1 MMKLWKGICWFCSI
15 LIVPDYGFCADVISE
30 NIYGLSNEF
39 NGDKIILENVV
50 VSPNNLIIHGFVEV
64 ENRGKIQTNII
75 LTDGTSLFLRNTGDI
90 NADFDLGTGSVLY
103 HKISTSDEIKYV
115 DFNVNYTAFVES
127 TEVLSLTGLIDVT
140 NRADKV
146 FIQNTKINIDGIPQD
161 TTKHIELGENITFVL
176 GNLTDLY
183 EGVLLND
190 VRGMTDVNFVSENQ
204 NPMFSDYGYIKYNK
218 LYVGH
223 VRVTDYAKVYP
234 NDLGVF
240 LNSARESGKNDSLFL
255 RLDSAMSYD
264 ELNNIMQDSVLFNKN
279 KLFTPLRVINV
290 LNFISNECL
299 ESNNMGGEI
308 FGFSSDDFYAYGIG
322 AKIGFNVIDDLL
334 LYAGLQIGTIDYQN
348 DTDTFSGG
356 LYGVNLGAKYMLNP
370 NRFVRGNIGF
380 MTLDTDIDT
389 VFYNNRII
397 KQPWVSSGY
406 INADVGQIF
415 DFIDDISVAPFV
427 GVISE
432 FYYIDGYNDFNSDL
446 YIGTDISFDTDFSG
460 IKYIYSARG
469 AFNTDMSVMLNAKIG
484 FYSISDS
491 MGGDISAS
499 VSNTDNG
506 ISYKVSANTR
516 IAF

>member
-1 MMKLWKGICWFCSI
+1 MKLWKGICWFCSI

-30 NIYGLSNEF
+30 NIYGLSSEF

-50 VSPNNLIIHGFVEV
+50 VSPDNLIIHGFVEV

-90 NADFDLGTGSVLY
+90 NADFNLGTGSVLY

-146 FIQNTKINIDGIPQD
+146 FIQNAKINIDGIPQD

-240 LNSARESGKNDSLFL
+240 LNSVRESGKNDSLFL

-299 ESNNMGGEI
+299 ESNNLGGEI

-389 VFYNNRII
+389 VFYNNKEI
-397 KQPWVSSGY
+397 KQPWVNAGY
-406 INADVGQIF
+406 INADVGRVF
-415 DFIDDISVAPFV
+415 RVMDKISLTPFA
-427 GVISE
+427 GVRTD
-432 FYYIDGYNDFNSDL
+432 YYSVDTYNDFKANL
-446 YIGTDISFDTDFSG
+446 YVGTDIGFDTEFSG
-460 IKYIYSARG
+460 IKYFYSARG
-469 AFNTDMSVMLNAKIG
+469 AFNTDMYFMLNGKIG
-484 FYSISDS
+484 IWSVADAMGGDLSASISDT
-491 MGGDISAS
+491 GD
-499 VSNTDNG
+499 V
-506 ISYKVSANTR
+506 ISYKVALNTR